1 MAVIYASNI
10 EKADDNFNIGSVG
23 INVKSV
29 FMKYYNGDIA
39 KNLMDIL
46 SIEMIAKKT
55 GLSIEEVEKL
65 KADMS
70 KS

>member
-1 MAVIYASNI
+1 MVRGWLKMTKV
-10 EKADDNFNIGSVG
+10 EKIFEKEKEEAMNQAE
-23 INVKSV
+23 KS
-29 FMKYYNGDIA
+29 KAAQIA

-70 KS
+70 KN